1 MLSVVKTEGSKRLRI
16 TADGLKAGIESGP
29 QLPKGEKMTNDE
41 MWKKLH
47 VTIRSEEY
55 YKLREVLP
63 ERGAFQHLV
72 RRFIRALISQPTADT
87 VTVPLKFSLLEA
99 QKDAND

>member
-1 MLSVVKTEGSKRLRI
+1 MP
-16 TADGLKAGIESGP
+16 D
-29 QLPKGEKMTNDE
+29 ND

-72 RRFIRALISQPTADT
+72 RRFIRALISQPYADT
-87 VTVPLKFSLLEA
+87 VTVPLKFSLMEA
-99 QKDAND
+99 DRDAND